1 MHSVTVQYREQM
13 HKYRF
18 NPFLG
23 FSPSDTQLLRKVLM
37 FLVHCVVIVICH
49 LFWCL
54 LHHFILV
61 SPEILRDIFGIFIK
75 LLFPARFSYKILRVW
90 TKLGYTAQVWIDGP
104 SVGDFCVVV
113 LFFFVFF
120 SHLIIGYSVSHDCCH
135 MWCIFVIYSVVV
147 WRRSEVKIGMHKEPL
162 WVKARSCQSICV
174 LMGNGLSPTQ
184 PQWSG
189 RVWWALKRCQPQAEA
204 VARHLTNTSITFCGR
219 AVTTCHCI

>member
-1 MHSVTVQYREQM
+1 MHRVTVQYREQM
-13 HKYRF
+13 HKYCF

-23 FSPSDTQLLRKVLM
+23 VFPSDTQLLRKVLM

-61 SPEILRDIFGIFIK
+61 SPEILRGIFGIFIK

-104 SVGDFCVVV
+104 SVGDFCVG
-113 LFFFVFF
+113 FFVFVF
-120 SHLIIGYSVSHDCCH
+120 FFLFFHLIIGYSVSHDCCH

-147 WRRSEVKIGMHKEPL
+147 WRRSEVKISIHKEPL
-162 WVKARSCQSICV
+162 WVKARSCAKAFVSWWGMVSPQVSHSG
-174 LMGNGLSPTQ
+174 LEGFGERWNGVNRKPRLSHDT
-184 PQWSG
+184 
-189 RVWWALKRCQPQAEA
+189 
-204 VARHLTNTSITFCGR
+204 
-219 AVTTCHCI
+219 